1 MSAQMMSGTG
11 PAIKPAPPRRA
22 GRRREVGDRID
33 SRPASDNRRQAP
45 VFRGR
50 APLVMSS
57 LSRFLSSSVGTK
69 ILVALTGLGFAA
81 FLATHLAAN
90 LLVLVDPHG
99 YNEYSH
105 KLISNPLI
113 YIAEAALVALFVVH
127 AVQAVLVTV
136 RNRQARGRG

>member
-1 MSAQMMSGTG
+1 
-11 PAIKPAPPRRA
+11 
-22 GRRREVGDRID
+22 
-33 SRPASDNRRQAP
+33 
-45 VFRGR
+45 
-50 APLVMSS
+50 MSS

-81 FLATHLAAN
+81 FLVTHLAAN

-113 YIAEAALVALFVVH
+113 YIAEAGLVVLFLVH
-127 AVQAVLVTV
+127 AFKAVMVDAAQP
-136 RNRQARGRG
+136 RGARRAATRSRSGPATPAASRWRRRR